1 MSARSYATALD
12 HVVAG
17 SKALLEAVPDDRM
30 DWRPHERSWTLGQLA
45 SHVANIPS
53 WTQAT
58 MSMSRFDIAGGGE
71 DGEGDGGGTP
81 AQPVYRSAAE
91 LVEALEKNAAMARTL
106 VVNASDEEFMSP
118 WTMLVAGEERFT
130 MPKGAVLRGFILD
143 HMIHH
148 RAQLG
153 VYLRLLDVPVPQTFG
168 PTADF
173 PEM

>member
-1 MSARSYATALD
+1 MSAKSYAAALD

-30 DWRPHERSWTLGQLA
+30 DWRPHDRSWTLAQLA

-58 MSMSRFDIAGGGE
+58 LSMSRFDIAG
-71 DGEGDGGGTP
+71 DGGGAP
-81 AQPVYRSAAE
+81 AQPQYGSSAE
-91 LVEALEKNAAMARTL
+91 LVAALEKNAAMAREL
-106 VVNASDEEFMSP
+106 VENTSDEEFASP
-118 WTMLVAGEERFT
+118 WTMLVGGEERFT
-130 MPKGAVLRGFILD
+130 MPKGAVMRGFILD

-153 VYLRLLDVPVPQTFG
+153 VYLRLLDVPVPQTLG

>member
-1 MSARSYATALD
+1 MSAKSYAAALD

-30 DWRPHERSWTLGQLA
+30 DWQPHERSWTLGKLA

-58 MSMSRFDIAGGGE
+58 MAMSRFDIAG
-71 DGEGDGGGTP
+71 DGSDAP
-81 AQPVYRSAAE
+81 AQPEYRSSAE
-91 LVEALEKNAAMARTL
+91 LVAALEKNAAMARGL
-106 VVNASDEEFMSP
+106 IENASDEEFAAP
-118 WTMLVAGEERFT
+118 WTMLVGGDERFT

-143 HMIHH
+143 HLIHH

-153 VYLRLLDVPVPQTFG
+153 VYLRLLDVPVPQTLG

>member
-1 MSARSYATALD
+1 MSAKSYAAALD

-71 DGEGDGGGTP
+71 DGDGEGAP
-81 AQPVYRSAAE
+81 AQPVYHSSAD
-91 LVEALEKNAAMARTL
+91 LVEALETNAAAARAL
-106 VVNASDEEFMSP
+106 VENASDEEFASP
-118 WTMLVAGEERFT
+118 WTMLVGGEERFT